1 MRIILLTKYIHM
13 YSEFVI
19 FDSQIWSI
27 STSFKIKKKY
37 FCIILYVN
45 DKNKNLVDLTLVRTI
60 ANYV

>member
-1 MRIILLTKYIHM
+1 M

-27 STSFKIKKKY
+27 STSFKIKKY
-37 FCIILYVN
+37 YCIILYVK

>member
-1 MRIILLTKYIHM
+1 M

-37 FCIILYVN
+37 YCIILYVN